1 MRRNQNLR
9 DNLACKRAAPLRS
22 CLLDVLSVEVL
33 DVLEAQQRK
42 ESPAFSVLLL
52 AVLEPR
58 TKN

>member
-42 ESPAFSVLLL
+42 QSSVFPVLFL
-52 AVLEPR
+52 AALELK
-58 TKN
+58 TNN